1 MKRMILGLVLGATA
15 LAASTAA
22 LAHTDVAL
30 GVYMPGATY
39 SATPV
44 QTDWRGDD
52 DWRARRWREH
62 EWRERE
68 RREHEW
74 RERQWREREWH
85 DRARSDYY

>member
-1 MKRMILGLVLGATA
+1 MKKTILGLVLGATA

-22 LAHTDVAL
+22 LAHMDVAV
-30 GVYMPGATY
+30 GVGVPGAAY
-39 SATPV
+39 APVPV

-62 EWRERE
+62 EWREHE

-85 DRARSDYY
+85 DRGRWDY